1 MCSVRGRGKNLIP
14 IKSRNRAI
22 IPFYSRVSYPIDS
35 IAMNFQYIDRSVT
48 RYTRVFPKY
57 IPLSKSHRGYK
68 GAKSQVQIEEHDD
81 TLRSIIKSREF
92 PSK

>member
-14 IKSRNRAI
+14 IKSGNRAI
-22 IPFYSRVSYPIDS
+22 IPRVSYPIDS

-48 RYTRVFPKY
+48 RYTCVFPKY